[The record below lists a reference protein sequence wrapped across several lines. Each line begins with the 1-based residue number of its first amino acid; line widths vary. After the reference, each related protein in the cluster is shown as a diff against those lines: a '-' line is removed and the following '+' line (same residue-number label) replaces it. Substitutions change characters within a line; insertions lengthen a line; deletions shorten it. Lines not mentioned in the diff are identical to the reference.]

1 VVLAVYLYPFSIY
14 IVGSAIDTIW
24 VRKMPGEDIETSRA
38 EKKVGVDEIISRMHS
53 YDIYAV
59 GVGRYRFVDRDDEI
73 RKILGGSENLFLG
86 GRITVL
92 YGPKG
97 CGKSTLFRI
106 LSGAADQAGSGLDV
120 LVVERSE
127 EALQKA
133 LLYLPKSFRGL
144 GESIAGYLR
153 DSQISPDRATIVST
167 STIFGIAFTLASY
180 IASRL
185 RRGRGV
191 LIVLDKVKADSP
203 EHLSNFRQ
211 WLESFANDIAEYNR
225 IYSEK
230 GGSIAVI
237 ALVSDAAVEDL
248 IDVVGDKVDWALIWN
263 LSKEA
268 SKELAEK
275 IGLDIDPE
283 ILWRLT
289 GGNSRS
295 IITMKRSGLE
305 KWLWTRI
312 VRTLTK
318 IYDASRKTFGNNI
331 WDEFREAVNDLD
343 NADHD
348 LKKIM
353 LRNNIIIYTAGA
365 DPISHI
371 SKEPWIGRDYAYQ
384 IPAYYYALKTMA
396 RKRST
401 DISPEE
407 VIKEA
412 MA

>member
-24 VRKMPGEDIETSRA
+24 VKEMPGEDIETSRA
-38 EKKVGVDEIISRMHS
+38 EKKVSVDEIISRMHS

-97 CGKSTLFRI
+97 CGKSTLFRV

>member
-1 VVLAVYLYPFSIY
+1 
-14 IVGSAIDTIW
+14 
-24 VRKMPGEDIETSRA
+24 
-38 EKKVGVDEIISRMHS
+38 
-53 YDIYAV
+53 
-59 GVGRYRFVDRDDEI
+59 
-73 RKILGGSENLFLG
+73 
-86 GRITVL
+86 
-92 YGPKG
+92 
-97 CGKSTLFRI
+97 
-106 LSGAADQAGSGLDV
+106 

-191 LIVLDKVKADSP
+191 LIVLDEVKADSP

>member
-1 VVLAVYLYPFSIY
+1 MVLAVYLYPFSIY

-24 VRKMPGEDIETSRA
+24 VREMPGEDIETSRA

-73 RKILGGSENLFLG
+73 RKILRGSENLFLG

-191 LIVLDKVKADSP
+191 LIVLDEVKADSP

>member
-1 VVLAVYLYPFSIY
+1 
-14 IVGSAIDTIW
+14 
-24 VRKMPGEDIETSRA
+24 MPGEDIETSRA

>member
-1 VVLAVYLYPFSIY
+1 
-14 IVGSAIDTIW
+14 
-24 VRKMPGEDIETSRA
+24 
-38 EKKVGVDEIISRMHS
+38 MHS

-191 LIVLDKVKADSP
+191 LIVLDEVKADSP

-225 IYSEK
+225 IHSEK

>member
-24 VRKMPGEDIETSRA
+24 VREMPGEDIETSRA

-153 DSQISPDRATIVST
+153 DSQISPDRVTIVST

-191 LIVLDKVKADSP
+191 LIVLDEVKADSP

>member
-24 VRKMPGEDIETSRA
+24 VREMPGEDIETSRA
-38 EKKVGVDEIISRMHS
+38 EKKVSVDEIISRMHS

>member
-24 VRKMPGEDIETSRA
+24 VKEMPGEDIETSRA
-38 EKKVGVDEIISRMHS
+38 EKKVSVDEIISRMHS

-97 CGKSTLFRI
+97 CGKSTLFRV

-153 DSQISPDRATIVST
+153 DSQISPDRVTIVST

-185 RRGRGV
+185 RRGRCV
-191 LIVLDKVKADSP
+191 LIVLDEVKADSP

-225 IYSEK
+225 IHSEK

-237 ALVSDAAVEDL
+237 ALVSDTAVEDL